1 MGNGYAITAI
11 IGKESV
17 MDAAQGSFI
26 SSTFWTERIG
36 PTAAIKTLEEME
48 KIKSWEIITNIGK
61 AIRKNWEILAKRNN
75 LNIQIS
81 GLPALSSFVIKSND
95 WIKYKTFITQ
105 EMLNANILASN
116 AIFVC
121 TKHDKK
127 ILSLYYSKL
136 DEVFRKIEKFESKSL
151 NIDQYLKTDVCQV
164 GFKRLN

>member
-11 IGKESV
+11 IGKDSV
-17 MDAAQGSFI
+17 MDAAQSSFI

-48 KIKSWEIITNIGK
+48 KIRSWEIITNIGK
-61 AIRKNWEILAKRNN
+61 AIRKNWEIIAKRNKI
-75 LNIQIS
+75 NIQIF
-81 GLPALSSFVIKSND
+81 GLPALSSFTIKSKD
-95 WIKYKTFITQ
+95 WIKYKTFISQ
-105 EMLNANILASN
+105 EMIDSNILASN

-127 ILSLYYSKL
+127 TLNLYYNKL
-136 DEVFRKIEKFESKSL
+136 DEIFRNIEKFENKSL
-151 NIDQYLKTDVCQV
+151 DINQYLKTEVCQV